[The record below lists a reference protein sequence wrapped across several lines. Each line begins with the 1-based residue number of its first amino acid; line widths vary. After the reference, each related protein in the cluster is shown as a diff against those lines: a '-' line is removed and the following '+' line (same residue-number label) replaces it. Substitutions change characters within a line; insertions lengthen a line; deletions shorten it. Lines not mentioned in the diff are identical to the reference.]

1 MSTEPMNQSKSF
13 DEDSETKAPTEQQ
26 TSLDTDNH
34 EIRTKKPWWYSVKE
48 PGSALQIVIAAV
60 LAIAIGMTVVNT
72 TSNIPEAATA
82 IVGIPGRLWLRS
94 LQAVVLPLIVC
105 SMIVAVQKLKEISA
119 GGHTLARWTIG
130 FYIVTT
136 IIAVAHSTIL
146 VSLVWRHMY
155 SIASGSALQVSEDD
169 VRTIEERKDTKI
181 HDVVVQ
187 MFDSLIPSNIVMAL
201 AENELL
207 AVLVCSV
214 IVGYLIKGSKST
226 LLRAVH
232 EIEDIIMVIITF
244 LIKLAPIGVFFLILP
259 NLFRLNMEDIGRN
272 LGILIGSSIASMFI
286 HLFIVLPALFFL
298 VTRREPYSYWF
309 KCAPAWITAWGTASS
324 AATMSVTMKEVRERG
339 LSETVCKFTIPLGT
353 LVNMDGTAIYF
364 PATVVFMA
372 ATQGI
377 TLNAAEY
384 VIVILLSS
392 LASIGATPIPSSSL
406 VLTVMICTS
415 VGVPI
420 TGMYAVVVA
429 IDWFLDRFRTAVN
442 VSGDLYG
449 TAIIA
454 KLSKIPDDA
463 AEDHEVLDNSDR
475 V

>member
-1 MSTEPMNQSKSF
+1 M
-13 DEDSETKAPTEQQ
+13 A
-26 TSLDTDNH
+26 
-34 EIRTKKPWWYSVKE
+34 
-48 PGSALQIVIAAV
+48 
-60 LAIAIGMTVVNT
+60 VVNT

-105 SMIVAVQKLKEISA
+105 SMIIAVQRLKEISA

-155 SIASGSALQVSEDD
+155 SMASGSALQVSENDAQ
-169 VRTIEERKDTKI
+169 TIEERKDTQI

-187 MFDSLIPSNIVMAL
+187 MFDSIIPSNIVMAL

-207 AVLVCSV
+207 AVLVSSV
-214 IVGYLIKGSKST
+214 VVGYLIKSPTSS

-232 EIEDIIMVIITF
+232 EIEGIIMVIITF

-272 LGILIGSSIASMFI
+272 LGILIGSSIVSMFI

-324 AATMSVTMKEVRERG
+324 AATMSVTMKEVRAKG
-339 LSETVCKFTIPLGT
+339 LSETGCKFTIPPGT
-353 LVNMDGTAIYF
+353 LGNMGGNAI
-364 PATVVFMA
+364 
-372 ATQGI
+372 
-377 TLNAAEY
+377 
-384 VIVILLSS
+384 
-392 LASIGATPIPSSSL
+392 L
-406 VLTVMICTS
+406 VS
-415 VGVPI
+415 
-420 TGMYAVVVA
+420 
-429 IDWFLDRFRTAVN
+429 R
-442 VSGDLYG
+442 
-449 TAIIA
+449 
-454 KLSKIPDDA
+454 
-463 AEDHEVLDNSDR
+463 
-475 V
+475 